1 MVAHSL
7 CRIISVA
14 LIVQCFIATSTNAAV
29 HTGHHP
35 SGHKGPRYATTSSA
49 MSVAMAQNEVAAKAS
64 KPKPNHNGGG
74 GKHGKPHHNGGGGKH
89 DSGVDGQHP
98 TTVVVSTSKAGKPA
112 APSPSPP
119 ADNSWHAPATQAP
132 TSNSW
137 EGHSTAIDS
146 KTAKASDV
154 KKKTKT
160 KSSSMSLGAKTHK
173 GASTSDSKAD
183 KGGETKADKPAPNE
197 YNGVKMVVKA
207 PEGAKKEAK
216 SGKVEGTDDGSWSSG
231 SSTTTTTTSTMP
243 ATTTQADIPSVAT
256 LPAQT
261 TPPAT
266 TTEAVQRA
274 PPAPEKKRDADEDED
289 AMPTYS
295 PTSLIKERASVEE
308 TFTAMEPFGL
318 RFLSSKAQ
326 PIFDLDTVTTVTM
339 EHLLHSFRTKGWDVN
354 RLKLMLLDE
363 EDEARIR
370 GLRRKLQG
378 SFPVHE
384 LVFGGILY
392 FKTTREMPSEDEM
405 TFITEESFTGD
416 RLSYFVDLLQEKGM
430 DVSSASWGHLATSSE
445 PIQGGSKVNL
455 ALILGVTLGT
465 VGLFIA
471 CLLSVRLFNKRQRR
485 IEAARSR
492 PSLVFRIKDEVDMV
506 DLNDPHH
513 HEASTIPST
522 IEDNAA
528 SSRYSYYTKQALTS
542 EASDPVSPLE
552 TSSDTVSTSTRYVS
566 VFTVKKD
573 CGGKPLEQVDLR
585 KLAVAYLSRLFKK
598 VPHTILLP
606 YDKDS
611 ELPAITS
618 IRTIPDDLQELLAY
632 VGQPRIDE
640 YTGKVLFNLRCESDI
655 PMSKMKN
662 LSGQKKQ
669 KKSTAASD
677 DYSASSGF
685 EDVTL

>member
-1 MVAHSL
+1 
-7 CRIISVA
+7 
-14 LIVQCFIATSTNAAV
+14 
-29 HTGHHP
+29 
-35 SGHKGPRYATTSSA
+35 
-49 MSVAMAQNEVAAKAS
+49 
-64 KPKPNHNGGG
+64 
-74 GKHGKPHHNGGGGKH
+74 
-89 DSGVDGQHP
+89 
-98 TTVVVSTSKAGKPA
+98 
-112 APSPSPP
+112 
-119 ADNSWHAPATQAP
+119 
-132 TSNSW
+132 
-137 EGHSTAIDS
+137 
-146 KTAKASDV
+146 
-154 KKKTKT
+154 
-160 KSSSMSLGAKTHK
+160 
-173 GASTSDSKAD
+173 
-183 KGGETKADKPAPNE
+183 
-197 YNGVKMVVKA
+197 
-207 PEGAKKEAK
+207 
-216 SGKVEGTDDGSWSSG
+216 
-231 SSTTTTTTSTMP
+231 MP

-289 AMPTYS
+289 EDTMPTYS

-370 GLRRKLQG
+370 GLRKLQG

-392 FKTTREMPSEDEM
+392 FKTTSEMPSEDEM

-445 PIQGGSKVNL
+445 PIQDGGKVNL
-455 ALILGVTLGT
+455 VLILGVTLGSI
-465 VGLFIA
+465 GLFIA

-485 IEAARSR
+485 IEAASSR

-506 DLNDPHH
+506 DLNGHH

-528 SSRYSYYTKQALTS
+528 SSRYSYYTKQALTA

-552 TSSDTVSTSTRYVS
+552 TPSDTVSTSTRYVS

-611 ELPAITS
+611 DLPAITS
-618 IRTIPDDLQELLAY
+618 IRNIPDDLQELLAY

-669 KKSTAASD
+669 KKSTATSD

-685 EDVTL
+685 EDVAL